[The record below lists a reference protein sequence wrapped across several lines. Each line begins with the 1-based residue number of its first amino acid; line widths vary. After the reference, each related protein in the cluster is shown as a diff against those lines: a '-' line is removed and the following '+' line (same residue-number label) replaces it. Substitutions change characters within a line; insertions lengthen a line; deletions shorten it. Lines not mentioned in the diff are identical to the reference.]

1 LNDYTYSHL
10 NSTPVEIRKDHFCL
24 AETSGAGPQGDS
36 YPTGGTSMMCPSR
49 RGDLSESWDGNAKT
63 NELIREYV
71 PSISMAGDL
80 LGAKNKYRF
89 QKAVQQRKSITFEP

>member
-1 LNDYTYSHL
+1 
-10 NSTPVEIRKDHFCL
+10 
-24 AETSGAGPQGDS
+24 
-36 YPTGGTSMMCPSR
+36 MMCPSR